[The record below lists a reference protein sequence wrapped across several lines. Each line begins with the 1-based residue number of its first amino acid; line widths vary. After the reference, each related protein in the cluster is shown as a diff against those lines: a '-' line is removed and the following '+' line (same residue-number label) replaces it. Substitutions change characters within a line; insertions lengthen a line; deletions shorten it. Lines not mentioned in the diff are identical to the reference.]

1 MSKSPDHGCFSV
13 TVHCNVP
20 PCFRKKAAVLLIF
33 HGTCPTMLPSFIKET
48 AYLSMGLVFFFPLS
62 IQCFSDYWIPH
73 IFVNMKTSNTTYK
86 NCNENSKSAKFRD
99 RITLHCW
106 KSEKYT
112 SKPKVKQKKMKVVSL
127 CFSYRFFP
135 ILIDMVNCYSRG
147 ELYIS
152 LNEIQVNSIIVK
164 NFQTTF
170 NYSSNLLFFL
180 EVLMPNHGEI
190 I

>member
-1 MSKSPDHGCFSV
+1 MFFCHSTLQCSPMLQKESRRFADFPWHMSDNV
-13 TVHCNVP
+13 TILHQRNC
-20 PCFRKKAAVLLIF
+20 IF
-33 HGTCPTMLPSFIKET
+33 VNGI
-48 AYLSMGLVFFFPLS
+48 GFFFPLS
-62 IQCFSDYWIPH
+62 IQCFSDYRIPH
-73 IFVNMKTSNTTYK
+73 IFVNVKTSNTTYK

-147 ELYIS
+147 ELYITKWDS
-152 LNEIQVNSIIVK
+152 
-164 NFQTTF
+164 
-170 NYSSNLLFFL
+170 
-180 EVLMPNHGEI
+180 GEFYYRKEFSDHL
-190 I
+190 

>member
-1 MSKSPDHGCFSV
+1 MAHVRQCYHPSSKKLHICQWDWV
-13 TVHCNVP
+13 
-20 PCFRKKAAVLLIF
+20 
-33 HGTCPTMLPSFIKET
+33 
-48 AYLSMGLVFFFPLS
+48 FFPLS
-62 IQCFSDYWIPH
+62 IQCFSDYRIPH
-73 IFVNMKTSNTTYK
+73 IFVNVKTSNTTYK